1 MRAVVARSVFI
12 NTHTFSLFAVLFV
25 SCIFFYFII
34 HSLLFHSCVRAKFE
48 ITNKANT
55 CSPSLSHVP
64 EVQVHIVRLGRG
76 VSGCVPRDAR
86 PPRALT
92 FHFSRCVVFFHL
104 CSARS
109 DPPLDSQ
116 HRGQAVVKIAVDLVK
131 AQRSLL
137 GVATAL
143 GCSCFRYARL
153 VHFRIIFIL
162 FLTFSL
168 SFLACAAC

>member
-1 MRAVVARSVFI
+1 LLRDLFSSILARSRCLLFCLSRLSFFFI
-12 NTHTFSLFAVLFV
+12 HP
-25 SCIFFYFII
+25 
-34 HSLLFHSCVRAKFE
+34 LLFHSCVRAKFE
-48 ITNKANT
+48 ISNKANIHCPT
-55 CSPSLSHVP
+55 LSHVP

-76 VSGCVPRDAR
+76 VSGRVPRDAR

-116 HRGQAVVKIAVDLVK
+116 HRGQAVVKLADDLVK

-137 GVATAL
+137 GVSTTL
-143 GCSCFRYARL
+143 GCS
-153 VHFRIIFIL
+153 
-162 FLTFSL
+162 
-168 SFLACAAC
+168 